1 MFLFILSVNPL
12 PFLLNKLKGY
22 SLGTGNNRI
31 NVTHN
36 FFVDDLK
43 LYGSTLDIIKK
54 QLDFATAF
62 SANIGMKFGEDKC
75 TVMRVE
81 KDNIINSDTPLK
93 INNLKIKPIIEG
105 VTYKYLGQD
114 ENINYSGPV
123 NKERVSSE
131 YLKRIRKIWKSELS
145 AFNEQIARNCF
156 AGPVLTPTFGILDW
170 TLQDVKDIDIRTR
183 KILNMTS
190 NFNRNSDID
199 RLYIPRSMGGR
210 GLRSIQT
217 ARDLRIISLKQHLE
231 NNKSRSA
238 IMEKVYENE
247 TKKCIRVGNELLA
260 KFNITSEQNKVPR

>member
-1 MFLFILSVNPL
+1 MLRCLPLLSRPLLLLEQLSHQWETILHINGPSEEIITEIIKYWSGIFQGDSFSVFLFILSVNPL

-145 AFNEQIARNCF
+145 VRNCF
-156 AGPVLTPTFGILDW
+156 AGPALTPTFGILDW

-199 RLYIPRSMGGR
+199 RLYIPRYKIHPNS
-210 GLRSIQT
+210 T
-217 ARDLRIISLKQHLE
+217 
-231 NNKSRSA
+231 
-238 IMEKVYENE
+238 
-247 TKKCIRVGNELLA
+247 
-260 KFNITSEQNKVPR
+260 